1 MPNGLSL
8 SPPTDR
14 NPGTPYRA
22 GECRGMCSLLDG
34 LLFNERFG
42 RMSTTKLPLKHRVKK
57 IVKVV
62 LTVVAFTIGGFLV
75 GLFIQS
81 PIVETI
87 SDGTFTRWRTLGS
100 PPEKITRLLGIGQYG
115 AQNVIYAET
124 ETDQVFRCCPQ
135 AIGEWEET
143 KAPEYLYGQICG
155 SLPLKSSPP
164 PQAVKGCFEE
174 AAFEW
179 VTDRYQ
185 YALLE
190 DGTVWLWHHYVGL
203 DTIIKIVLISSLIGG
218 VIGLLFVWQNE
229 RKKR

>member
-1 MPNGLSL
+1 MYLPNGLSL

-81 PIVETI
+81 PIVEA
-87 SDGTFTRWRTLGS
+87 DNAAAVV
-100 PPEKITRLLGIGQYG
+100 TRLEVAG
-115 AQNVIYAET
+115 
-124 ETDQVFRCCPQ
+124 
-135 AIGEWEET
+135 
-143 KAPEYLYGQICG
+143 
-155 SLPLKSSPP
+155 
-164 PQAVKGCFEE
+164 
-174 AAFEW
+174 
-179 VTDRYQ
+179 
-185 YALLE
+185 
-190 DGTVWLWHHYVGL
+190 
-203 DTIIKIVLISSLIGG
+203 
-218 VIGLLFVWQNE
+218 
-229 RKKR
+229 KKKNA